1 VTQLSWDNVGQRFYE
16 TGVDR
21 GVLYVDGV
29 GVAWNGLT
37 AVEEAPTGA
46 EARPLYVDGI
56 KYLNLASR
64 EEFAA
69 TINAFYSPVEFD
81 VCEGYGQVALG
92 LVAGQQRRKPF
103 AFCYR
108 TKIGSD
114 LDPDH
119 GYKIH
124 IVYNAMVAP
133 ATRSY
138 ASLSDSHDVPVLSWP
153 ITTTP
158 VVIPGM
164 MRSAQLVIDSTK
176 ISALGL
182 SEIEKILY
190 GTDTTGPTLPSPED
204 IIAALTTADEFVV
217 TDLGGGMFEI
227 SGSVSN
233 IIEASPGIYQIVH
246 DTAVVDIDAD
256 SSEIHSA

>member
-1 VTQLSWDNVGQRFYE
+1 MTQLSWDNAGQRLYE
-16 TGVDR
+16 AGVDR

-37 AVEEAPTGA
+37 AVEEAPTGG
-46 EARPLYVDGI
+46 ESRPFYTDGV
-56 KYLNLASR
+56 KYLNLAAK

-92 LVAGQQRRKPF
+92 LVAGQQRRKSF

-108 TKIGSD
+108 SKIGND
-114 LDPDH
+114 LNADH

-133 ATRSY
+133 TTRNY

-158 VVIPGM
+158 IVIPGM
-164 MRSAQLVIDSTK
+164 MRSAQLIIDSTK

-182 SEIEKILY
+182 AEIEKILY
-190 GTDTTGPTLPSPED
+190 GTETTAPALPSPAA

-217 TDLGGGMFEI
+217 TDLGGGVFEI
-227 SGSVSN
+227 SGSIDN
-233 IIEASPGIYQIVH
+233 IIEASPGVYQIVH
-246 DTAVVDIDAD
+246 DTSVVDIDAD